1 MRDTQLSMD
10 RFQPASA
17 HPSPDEVPPGYK
29 RTEVGVI
36 PEDWEIKRLGDI
48 TSIRNQKT
56 SPSDV
61 DPNTLCVEL
70 EHIGQGD
77 GRLLET
83 ATAQSSM
90 SSKYRFFSGD
100 VLFGRLRSYLR
111 KFWHADRDGIC
122 TTEIWPLMADASLVD
137 SGFLYAI
144 VQSDQFVEAASISYG
159 THMPRAD
166 WNVIKSFEVR
176 LPPLPEQRA
185 IAAALSD
192 ADGLIGALDAL
203 IEKKRAIKQATMQQ
217 LLTGKKRLPGFE
229 GECGSDHLRSNRRDV
244 IPHEPTTVPE
254 GFKSTVIGAIPQSW
268 TVCSLKSCLR
278 YSSRYG
284 LNAAAVEYTDSLPT
298 YLRIT
303 DISDDGR
310 FTPSPRVSVHHS
322 NSFDYF
328 LSKGDLVFARTGASV
343 GKSYLYNPNDGPL
356 VFAGFL
362 ILITPDPEIL
372 DPVYLAYYV
381 QSKKYWSW
389 VAKMSIRSGQ
399 PGINSQEYESLQIP
413 MPGIDE
419 QRAIATVL
427 SDMDAEIEALERR
440 RDKTRLIKEGM
451 MQELLTGRVRLV

>member
-122 TTEIWPLMADASLVD
+122 TTEIWPLMADTSLVD

-144 VQSDQFVEAASISYG
+144 VQSNQFVEAASISYG

-185 IAAALSD
+185 IAD
-192 ADGLIGALDAL
+192 FLDRETAKIDRLVSLEEAVIDRMQEYRSAL
-203 IEKKRAIKQATMQQ
+203 ITAAV
-217 LLTGKKRLPGFE
+217 TGKI
-229 GECGSDHLRSNRRDV
+229 DVRR
-244 IPHEPTTVPE
+244 T
-254 GFKSTVIGAIPQSW
+254 
-268 TVCSLKSCLR
+268 
-278 YSSRYG
+278 
-284 LNAAAVEYTDSLPT
+284 
-298 YLRIT
+298 
-303 DISDDGR
+303 
-310 FTPSPRVSVHHS
+310 
-322 NSFDYF
+322 
-328 LSKGDLVFARTGASV
+328 
-343 GKSYLYNPNDGPL
+343 
-356 VFAGFL
+356 
-362 ILITPDPEIL
+362 
-372 DPVYLAYYV
+372 
-381 QSKKYWSW
+381 
-389 VAKMSIRSGQ
+389 
-399 PGINSQEYESLQIP
+399 
-413 MPGIDE
+413 
-419 QRAIATVL
+419 
-427 SDMDAEIEALERR
+427 EA
-440 RDKTRLIKEGM
+440 
-451 MQELLTGRVRLV
+451 